1 MPEVAEKEKK
11 REKRRRKKRKTFARA
26 LPTHQRL
33 LLSIDYEYALE
44 EGTDSVSIYEN
55 LHGA

>member
-44 EGTDSVSIYEN
+44 EGNDPLFI
-55 LHGA
+55 